1 MRKRAETPPYTRG
14 SRGFT
19 LIELLTSIAIIAL
32 LGAVAMPGI
41 NSAMQT
47 AKMNAAMQNARQV
60 TLGLRGYANDS
71 GGVFPAGRN
80 DSGDAID
87 SSNAAFRDLEA
98 YIDDESIYA
107 VAGSAWGSEAK
118 NSSPYCDRG
127 EVHWAYIAGL
137 STTSTSWYPL
147 VVDGTDG
154 SGTYTTE
161 KGERGGIWK
170 GRKAVV
176 AKVDGSATTVRLQGK
191 GDTRYI
197 PRTDEGD
204 QNALEVAAYMGRR
217 AELLDP
223 ER

>member
-1 MRKRAETPPYTRG
+1 MKNLPVPPKVRDQGRA
-14 SRGFT
+14 FT

-60 TLGLRGYANDS
+60 TIGLRGYANDS
-71 GGVFPAGRN
+71 GGVFPAGNN
-80 DSGDAID
+80 DAGDPID
-87 SSNAAFRDLEA
+87 TSNAAFRDLES
-98 YIDDESIYA
+98 YIDDESVFA
-107 VAGSAWGSEAK
+107 VAGSAWGAEAK
-118 NSSPYCDRG
+118 NTSPYCDRG
-127 EVHWAYIAGL
+127 EVHWAYVAGL
-137 STTSTSWYPL
+137 STSSTSWYPL

-161 KGERGGIWK
+161 RGERGGLWK

-176 AKVDGSATTVRLQGK
+176 ANVDGSAKTVRLRG
-191 GDTRYI
+191 
-197 PRTDEGD
+197 EGD
-204 QNALEVAAYMGRR
+204 VRYLPRVDEPDLNALEVGSYMGRR

-223 ER
+223 EG